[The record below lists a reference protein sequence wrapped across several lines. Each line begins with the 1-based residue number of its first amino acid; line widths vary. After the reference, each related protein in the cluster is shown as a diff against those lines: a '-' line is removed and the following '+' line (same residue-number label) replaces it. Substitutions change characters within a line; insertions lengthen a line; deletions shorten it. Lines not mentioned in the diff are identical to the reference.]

1 MLLGPITVLLV
12 SVVKGRR
19 MAKQAPREPS
29 PLIRL
34 LLDVGP
40 LALFFIANAKL
51 GIFAATG
58 AFMAAIIVAM
68 AVSYALVRHV
78 TVLQLFSAFMVVVMG
93 GLTLWLHDETFIKIK
108 PTLYYLLI
116 AGILAFGLWSKK
128 PVLKSVLGSAYP
140 GLDEEGWRKLT
151 RNWALFFAVMAA
163 ANEVVWRTQTTDFW
177 IGYKLWGALPATI
190 LFAIA
195 NVPMLMR
202 HGLNREEAAEIA
214 DPGPLD

>member
-1 MLLGPITVLLV
+1 MN
-12 SVVKGRR
+12 K
-19 MAKQAPREPS
+19 AKREPA

-34 LLDVGP
+34 LLDIGP
-40 LALFFIANAKL
+40 LVLFFVANAKL

-58 AFMAAIIVAM
+58 VFMAAILLAM

-78 TVLQLFSAFMVVVMG
+78 SALQIFSAFMVVVMG

-116 AGILAFGLWSKK
+116 AAILGFGLWSGR
-128 PVLKSVLGSAYP
+128 PVLQSVLGSAYP

-163 ANEVVWRTQTTDFW
+163 ANEAVWRSTTTDFW
-177 IGYKLWGALPATI
+177 ISYKLWGAIPLTLI
-190 LFAIA
+190 FAMA

-202 HGLNREEAAEIA
+202 HGLTKDEAAEIA
-214 DPGPLD
+214 DPAPVE